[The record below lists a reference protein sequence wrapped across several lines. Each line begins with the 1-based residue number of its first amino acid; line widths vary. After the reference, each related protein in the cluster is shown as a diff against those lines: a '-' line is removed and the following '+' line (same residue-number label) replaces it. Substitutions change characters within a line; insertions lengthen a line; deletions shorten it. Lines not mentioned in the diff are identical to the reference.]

1 MSTKQT
7 RPLMTRIPP
16 EMVPRIDAQRGDVP
30 RERWIRRLL
39 EEALEVL
46 ERQADWREEAC
57 ARADAMLAADT
68 DRTLSA

>member
-1 MSTKQT
+1 MDTEQT

-30 RERWIRRLL
+30 RERWIRRRL
-39 EEALEVL
+39 EEVL
-46 ERQADWREEAC
+46 DAQESQTADR
-57 ARADAMLAADT
+57 